1 MTMEPENRDH
11 IPSTTNAEESMH
23 SKIYLIAGTG
33 HDLIE
38 GFDGLLKVEA
48 HHHGLHDHATV
59 GGSITYGKSGHQI
72 RQELV
77 EKTGTTKP
85 SRKYSGR
92 TSQDLE
98 IEIQESSD
106 DVAQVSRQKKNA
118 DMEQTRKHYAQISP
132 TKSQLSD
139 SRQIKKAPL
148 NEYPSYA
155 WEPTTCWLDSS
166 LEAYYHTLLHYNH
179 WDEFAS
185 FAELSSKNDRESGIH
200 FLFCCLDAWKKWSVD
215 RISRAGDQISANS
228 HLSNIRNL
236 FHDKLFAL
244 EVVKGSSQQSTF
256 TIVSLLP
263 LAHQTYGGSFKEW
276 FQNMVDIKTRQ
287 LGEHV
292 EDHCWRWR
300 SENFYC
306 HGPSTTASYI
316 SDIPVV
322 LSVESI
328 QDVDADQGM
337 GNTDTPWD
345 FPRSLYPLTRKLG
358 QDHGLVYEMTARI
371 FTSGHGR
378 HFICRSVIPING
390 RAVVFDYDGMKHDG
404 YSQRQAAKVD
414 TLLAGHSPPC
424 PSGYYTHAV
433 IYHLKGGVKAQKVF
447 HDHQVSEARKYFD
460 IVPGNTSDDI
470 SRLSKSGF
478 VELPDEAVAMW
489 KDRPGREYELV
500 EDDLENGKKKFVF
513 SHLQTF

>member
-1 MTMEPENRDH
+1 MRTQNIWTCTGGEDSYPH
-11 IPSTTNAEESMH
+11 IR
-23 SKIYLIAGTG
+23 I
-33 HDLIE
+33 
-38 GFDGLLKVEA
+38 
-48 HHHGLHDHATV
+48 
-59 GGSITYGKSGHQI
+59 
-72 RQELV
+72 
-77 EKTGTTKP
+77 
-85 SRKYSGR
+85 
-92 TSQDLE
+92 
-98 IEIQESSD
+98 
-106 DVAQVSRQKKNA
+106 
-118 DMEQTRKHYAQISP
+118 
-132 TKSQLSD
+132 
-139 SRQIKKAPL
+139 
-148 NEYPSYA
+148 
-155 WEPTTCWLDSS
+155 
-166 LEAYYHTLLHYNH
+166 
-179 WDEFAS
+179 
-185 FAELSSKNDRESGIH
+185 DRPH
-200 FLFCCLDAWKKWSVD
+200 K
-215 RISRAGDQISANS
+215 Q
-228 HLSNIRNL
+228 
-236 FHDKLFAL
+236 
-244 EVVKGSSQQSTF
+244 

-263 LAHQTYGGSFKEW
+263 LAHQTYGGSFKSW

-292 EDHCWRWR
+292 ENHCWHWR

-358 QDHGLVYEMTARI
+358 QDHGLIYEMTARI

-404 YSQRQAAKVD
+404 YSQRQTAKLD

-433 IYHLKGGVKAQKVF
+433 IYHLKRGVKAQKVF

-478 VELPDEAVAMW
+478 VELPDVAVAMW

-500 EDDLENGKKKFVF
+500 EDDLENDLKKVDEKLSMPPIQTLDAISAPESTDMEIDHLGLEYNAVLTSEPETVKGKDSPLMLHDDSIISSSPPPSTPIQMLCRCGVERVIGKA
-513 SHLQTF
+513 